1 MSDNDELTALISA
14 TFSRIWPSGDP
25 DIANYLTP
33 MVARFAQS
41 DYRDRHFL
49 DEFGSGDLG
58 KLASRIWEAMLY
70 GRFQDLGWDMASEDK
85 GPDFMVDGR
94 IYIEAVAAQP
104 ADAAKG
110 GLPQEWQDGGTN
122 AAGIVP
128 TDQMLLRWTSV
139 IKAKR
144 DGYLKCLEQEAVD
157 PNLPFVIAVNACR
170 LGGDTHG
177 IGGVPLAAMA
187 VLPFG
192 SPQAVVDV
200 HTGQQLSSWQL
211 SWQDAVLK
219 TNGEEIPT
227 DSFLQEDYRC
237 ISAIVGCSGFYA
249 FPNDRDKFCGQP
261 PYYVIHNPLAANPL
275 PQPWLPGAIEYAVA
289 VHEAHHLQL
298 DQLPS

>member
-1 MSDNDELTALISA
+1 MSDNDELTALIRE

-33 MVARFAQS
+33 IVARFAQS
-41 DYRDRHFL
+41 DCRDRHFL

-70 GRFQDLGWDMASEDK
+70 GRFEDLGWNMASEDK

-104 ADAAKG
+104 GDAAKG

-122 AAGIVP
+122 AAGMVP

-157 PNLPFVIAVNACR
+157 PKLPFVIAVNACR

-200 HTGQQLSSWQL
+200 HTGQQLSGWQL

-237 ISAIVGCSGFYA
+237 VSAIVGCSGFYA

-275 PQPWLPGAIEYAVA
+275 PQPWLPGAIEYAVT
-289 VHEAHHLQL
+289 VHEAHRLQL
-298 DQLPS
+298 CQLPS